1 MIVDASVALKWIVL
15 EDDSGAAMELLGR
28 DDLAAPDLLLIE
40 LGDALWNK
48 KRQGELDGG
57 ETLPIRLALA
67 ASLVNLVNDA
77 SIIPAALD
85 LAVTLD
91 HTIYD
96 CVYLALAV
104 QTEDVL
110 ITADRKFVNKVLTS
124 RYAASVRLF

>member
-28 DDLAAPDLLLIE
+28 DDLASPDLLLIE
-40 LGDALWNK
+40 LGNALWNK
-48 KRQGELDGG
+48 KRQSELDGG

-67 ASLVNLVNDA
+67 ASLVDLVNDA
-77 SIIPAALD
+77 SIIPVALD
-85 LAVTLD
+85 MAVTLN
-91 HTIYD
+91 HAIYD

-110 ITADRKFVNKVLTS
+110 ITADRKFVNKVLAS